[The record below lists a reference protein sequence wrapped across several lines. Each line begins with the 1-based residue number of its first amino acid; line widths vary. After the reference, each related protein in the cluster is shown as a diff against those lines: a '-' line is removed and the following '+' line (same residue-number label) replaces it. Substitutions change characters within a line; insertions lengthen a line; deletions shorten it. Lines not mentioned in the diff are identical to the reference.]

1 MSDPPFHSL
10 THANNERTPILFASN
25 QLRITRRSDPGCNV
39 KELLQVKPVSQGTIS
54 VAAAPCSKKLLQW
67 DLMAEKLCLE
77 RETTAGCINILPE
90 PLLWE
95 RKKLDNLW
103 TFLGVLSM
111 QRSLEWRQRTQQK
124 SENVLLR
131 DFLYSYLFF
140 QHPSV
145 VLCSS
150 LLQISPPWMCVKV
163 FSSTLQ
169 LCASPGGR
177 AARDLLLCQLNCVY
191 HQLGSPAQ
199 YKATRT

>member
-67 DLMAEKLCLE
+67 DLMAGKLCLE

-90 PLLWE
+90 SLLWE

-140 QHPSV
+140 SILLWCCVPDSCKSPCLGC
-145 VLCSS
+145 VLKCS
-150 LLQISPPWMCVKV
+150 
-163 FSSTLQ
+163 
-169 LCASPGGR
+169 
-177 AARDLLLCQLNCVY
+177 AAHSNCV
-191 HQLGSPAQ
+191 PAQ
-199 YKATRT
+199 EGEQPEIRFYVS

>member
-54 VAAAPCSKKLLQW
+54 VAAAPWSKKLLQW

-140 QHPSV
+140 SILLCRCVPVSCKSPRLGC
-145 VLCSS
+145 VLKCSAAHS
-150 LLQISPPWMCVKV
+150 
-163 FSSTLQ
+163 Q

-199 YKATRT
+199 YKAT